1 MSKKEFYIGW
11 QEEMPEETG
20 KFLRRVIIGVGVLV
34 PIIILV
40 VVLFQKPFNDHVF
53 EFGTTISVTGVY
65 IADPV
70 PMLQV
75 TKDKPAQVSE
85 SLLLVGFGKIGAQSI
100 MAQIEERE
108 GALDL
113 QEITLNGTLI
123 YGDGVALMELTNEA
137 DSFEEKT
144 GNYRQP
150 LEISLSEEQIE
161 LTGEILDPKCYFG
174 VMKPGEGKIHKSCAI
189 RCISGG
195 IPPVIRV
202 LQEDDSYDYYL
213 VTGPNGE
220 EVNEDVL
227 PYVGETI
234 TIKGNSYKQLD
245 WDVIEIETSTIQ
257 RMIASN
263 E

>member
-1 MSKKEFYIGW
+1 MSKQEFYIGW

-20 KFLRRVIIGVGVLV
+20 RFLRKVIIGVGILV
-34 PIIILV
+34 PIIILI
-40 VVLFQKPFNDHVF
+40 VVLFQRPFNDHVF
-53 EFGTTISVTGVY
+53 EFGTTTSVTGVY
-65 IADPV
+65 IADPF

-85 SLLLVGFGKIGAQSI
+85 SLLLVGFGKFGAKGI
-100 MAQIEERE
+100 MEEIEERE
-108 GALDL
+108 GVLDL

-137 DSFEEKT
+137 NSFEGKT

-150 LEISLSEEQIE
+150 LETSLSEKQIE
-161 LTGEILDPKCYFG
+161 LTGEILDAKCYFG
-174 VMKPGEGKIHKSCAI
+174 VMKPGEGKIHRSCAI

-202 LQEDDSYDYYL
+202 LQEDNSYDYFL
-213 VTGPNGE
+213 ITGPNGE
-220 EVNEDVL
+220 EVNQDVL
-227 PYVGETI
+227 PYVGELI
-234 TIKGNSYKQLD
+234 TIKGKSYKQLD
-245 WDVIEIETSTIQ
+245 WNVIEIEPSTIQ
-257 RMIASN
+257 KIIASN